1 VATMDLV
8 HKLSVR
14 VTGRSL
20 KSRHLFVILPQLAV
34 IDYLEGN
41 TSNTNGE
48 HINAEPKSEVIN
60 LL

>member
-1 VATMDLV
+1 MMIAELLGTNLCY
-8 HKLSVR
+8 
-14 VTGRSL
+14 RSL

-48 HINAEPKSEVIN
+48 HMNAEPKSEVIN